1 MSSSSLQ
8 EPDIQVVHRYTSRQ
22 NTIHKI
28 KSNKHNIKDSAYI
41 SKEEEEEGK
50 EKRKKGRRRSRS
62 ENKNETK
69 K

>member
-28 KSNKHNIKDSAYI
+28 KWNKHNIRDSAYI
-41 SKEEEEEGK
+41 SKEEEEEGEEEEGEEEQK
-50 EKRKKGRRRSRS
+50 QE
-62 ENKNETK
+62 ELEWN
-69 K
+69 